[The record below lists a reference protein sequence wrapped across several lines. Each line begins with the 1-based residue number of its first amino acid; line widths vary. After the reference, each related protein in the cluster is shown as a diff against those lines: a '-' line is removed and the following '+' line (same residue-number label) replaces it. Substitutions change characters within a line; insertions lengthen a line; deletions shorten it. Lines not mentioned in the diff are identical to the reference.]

1 MLAEFELI
9 MKENQ
14 NSMLISQKAEWWK
27 LRQKLDEK
35 LQVMMV
41 TEIKIIAQTNRKL
54 FSDL

>member
-1 MLAEFELI
+1 LLAEFELI